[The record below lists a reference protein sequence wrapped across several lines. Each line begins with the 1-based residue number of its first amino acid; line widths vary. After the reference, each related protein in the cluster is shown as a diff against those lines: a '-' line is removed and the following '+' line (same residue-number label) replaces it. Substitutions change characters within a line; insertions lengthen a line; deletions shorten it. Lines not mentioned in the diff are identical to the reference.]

1 MTATVQTHPLI
12 SIRPEATVQE
22 AAQLMNDFSIAALG
36 LLNAEK
42 RFFGILTER
51 DITAFVSQG
60 KDSTTS
66 LVGDI
71 ANDFPV
77 VVQGPLSVV
86 DAIDRMRSAHIR
98 HLIVQE
104 DGECRI
110 VSMRDFLAPP
120 QLDEHADDYE
130 IERKRR

>member
-12 SIRPEATVQE
+12 SIRLGATVQE
-22 AAQLMNDFSIAALG
+22 AAQLMNDYSIAALG
-36 LLNAEK
+36 LLDREK

-60 KDSTTS
+60 KDPTTT
-66 LVGDI
+66 LVSDI

-104 DGECRI
+104 DGVCRI
-110 VSMRDFLAPP
+110 VSMRDFLVSS
-120 QLDEHADDYE
+120 QRKDHADDFE
-130 IERKRR
+130 GERWHR